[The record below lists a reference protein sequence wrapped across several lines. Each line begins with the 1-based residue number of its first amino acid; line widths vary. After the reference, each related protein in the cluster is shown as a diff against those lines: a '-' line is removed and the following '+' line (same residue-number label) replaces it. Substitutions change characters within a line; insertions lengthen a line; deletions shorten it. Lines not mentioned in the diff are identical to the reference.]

1 MRYIVCLLGFMLAL
15 VGMQHAATPTSNVP
29 ISQMPITTN
38 VLENSYFP
46 LIQPRTGQFTNDN
59 FRATPASI
67 LRGRANISST
77 NIYVTNLYAGNTY
90 ISNIYASNIYG
101 TNITVSNVVNTYTT
115 EVFTNV
121 YVTTNHTDTL
131 IVTNNAYFTDVTF
144 FITNSTFVING
155 NTNPVV
161 QTDALLW
168 TNISGVVQPVAG
180 TSVKVTNLVDV
191 GTITLGSIA
200 YTFSGPLVAGGV
212 LTDVNG
218 TGTLTWDDNISHGPN
233 YWTNISDVLQP
244 LAGTSVLTTNL
255 SSVKSLIANGAFG
268 ITTTLSSNL
277 VAGANNL
284 DLLYTSSVY
293 VQGFSPDPADCSIN
307 LNYGGVGP
315 GHLLLIQ
322 NAVDNYGFT
331 ITNGT
336 PLWDS
341 SGYILLPNGDWAP
354 TKAGQTMLL
363 ALSQAG
369 NWQEVGRFGGGI
381 ADAFWFANN
390 GGTDSISPF
399 VSGTKFYITKEGQIG
414 VASRTNIF
422 SGKDIGIFRA
432 VDVDGSVPVFINTGI
447 TDTWP
452 NPHHGSEWWTKLTT
466 NESTMVLTS
475 LVLPSGSGHAYDNVW
490 FTSLDGSRFDYIMRD
505 NTTNRIR
512 LDGLTGDIYSAGK
525 VIFYPGATNYIT
537 RVGSFGDLGIFNTD
551 SLYSTLTFEAAGGQ
565 GGYVQ
570 GYYNAGYR
578 GMNVFGNDFATL
590 AYSGGSVTINV
601 DGFRPN
607 NANTINLGTS
617 GIEFK
622 NLQLNDSIYIR
633 PFLDSTNYS
642 LVQITHTGTNGAV
655 VFSSQA
661 NGTAGNP
668 RPFGFTNSPVVLGK
682 GSLSY
687 NMPPTWFQ
695 DFAAVTAAGCYMTN
709 VYAPN
714 LPSGDNDIFT
724 PPAGKIA
731 IPIGIV
737 KSTTNQT
744 SGNAFDRLK
753 TNSVYYTLRSATILV
768 TNAIGTGAN
777 ASFVFQENETYAVNT
792 AQTGANV
799 IASFLVAP
807 TNYPFKCAKLI
818 PLPSGTSTLYTV
830 PAGKMITGPQ
840 IAGGNNLIQQ
850 IYTNHSGSNRT
861 IQIYIIPSGGTM
873 DSTTLMQTSTVAT
886 NTVLTITLL
895 GHLEAGD
902 SVVVTT
908 DGSGANE
915 SMWFSFVET
924 DVVTLW

>member
-1 MRYIVCLLGFMLAL
+1 MRILLFIFAL
-15 VGMQHAATPTSNVP
+15 LTSFVASAAPTGNIP
-29 ISQMPITTN
+29 ISQIPITTD
-38 VLENSYFP
+38 VLDNAYIP
-46 LIQPRTGQFTNDN
+46 LIQPRPGQVTNDN
-59 FRATPASI
+59 YRATI
-67 LRGRANISST
+67 LNIFKGRGTVST
-77 NIYVTNLYAGNTY
+77 TNLYVTNLYAGDVIT
-90 ISNIYASNIYG
+90 
-101 TNITVSNVVNTYTT
+101 TNL
-115 EVFTNV
+115 

-131 IVTNNAYFTDVTF
+131 IVTNIAYYSDVTF
-144 FITNSTFVING
+144 YITNSTFVING
-155 NTNPVV
+155 NTNPVA
-161 QTDALLW
+161 QLSDLNW
-168 TNISGVVQPVAG
+168 TNISGV
-180 TSVKVTNLVDV
+180 
-191 GTITLGSIA
+191 
-200 YTFSGPLVAGGV
+200 
-212 LTDVNG
+212 
-218 TGTLTWDDNISHGPN
+218 
-233 YWTNISDVLQP
+233 LQP
-244 LAGTSVLTTNL
+244 TVGTSVLVTNL
-255 SSVKSLIANGAFG
+255 SSVASLIANGAFG
-268 ITTTLSSNL
+268 ILTTLTSNL
-277 VAGANNL
+277 VAGANNI
-284 DLLYTSSVY
+284 DLYQTSSIY
-293 VQGFSPDPADCSIN
+293 VQGFSADPADCSLN
-307 LNYGGVGP
+307 LNYGGLGP

-322 NAVDNYGFT
+322 NAVDGFGFT
-331 ITNGT
+331 MTNGT
-336 PLWDS
+336 PLWDA
-341 SGYILLPNGDWAP
+341 SGIISLPNGDWAP
-354 TKAGQTMLL
+354 TLAGQTMLL

-369 NWQEVGRFGGGI
+369 NWQEVGRFGGGV
-381 ADAFWFANN
+381 ADSLWFTNTGSA
-390 GGTDSISPF
+390 SISPF
-399 VSGTKFYITKEGQIG
+399 VSGTKFYITDSGQIG

-422 SGKDIGIFRA
+422 HGKDIGIFRA

-466 NESTMVLTS
+466 NEATMVLTT
-475 LVLPSGSGHAYDNVW
+475 LVLPAGSGHSYDNVW
-490 FTSLDGSRFDYIMRD
+490 FASLDGSRFDYNMRD
-505 NTTNRIR
+505 NGTNRIR
-512 LDGLTGDIYSAGK
+512 LDGLTGDIYTAGK
-525 VIFYPGATNYIT
+525 LIFYPGATNYIQ
-537 RVGSFGDLGIFNTD
+537 RSGALGNLGVFNTD
-551 SLYSTLTFEAAGGQ
+551 SVYSTIDFSTASGI

-570 GYYNAGYR
+570 GYLNAGYG
-578 GMNVFGNDFATL
+578 GMSMVGNDFSTI
-590 AYSGGSVTINV
+590 AYSGGSVTLNV
-601 DGFRPN
+601 DGLRPN
-607 NANTINLGTS
+607 TRDTVNLGTA

-622 NLQLNDSIYIR
+622 NLELSDSIYLR
-633 PFLDSTNYS
+633 PFIDNTNYS
-642 LVQITHTGTNGAV
+642 LALFTHTGPNGAV
-655 VFSSQA
+655 VFDSQA

-668 RPFGFTNSPVVLGK
+668 RPFGFTNAPVVFGK
-682 GSLSY
+682 GALSY

-737 KSTTNQT
+737 KSTTNLT

-807 TNYPFKCAKLI
+807 TDYPFKCAKLI

-861 IQIYIIPSGGTM
+861 IQIYIVPSGGSVG
-873 DSTTLMQTSTVAT
+873 STTLMQTSTVAT
-886 NTVLTITLL
+886 ATVLTITLL